1 MSKEQPMPQELNLDI
16 KHLLNTYG
24 MLIILVVLYGV
35 LSLKIENFATTATFL
50 SILEQVSMFGI
61 ISIGVTIAI
70 ITTGIDLSSGSVV
83 ALASVVAASIVMK
96 LGDGASVAL
105 FAFAAAIAVG
115 GFCGSINGAF
125 TAIGKIPPFIATL
138 GMMTI
143 ARGIA
148 QISSGGR
155 PITADSDAF
164 TWIADLKLLGIPGLV
179 FIYVIVVIASHI
191 LLSQTQFGR
200 HVYAIGGNRNAARIS
215 GINVRKTLIMVYTLA
230 GALAGLAGAMLASRT
245 YAGNPSY
252 GNAWEL
258 DAIAAAVIGGTS
270 LNGGIGS
277 VPMCVIGALIIGTTN
292 KGLNLLGVDPYWQ
305 LIIKGAIIIV
315 AVLIDTMKRGRN

>member
-1 MSKEQPMPQELNLDI
+1 MENKIDI
-16 KHLLNTYG
+16 KHILNTYG
-24 MLIILVVLYGV
+24 MVLILGMLYAG
-35 LSLKIENFATTATFL
+35 LSLKIDGFYSLETFL

-61 ISIGVTIAI
+61 ISIGVTMAI

-83 ALASVVAASIVMK
+83 ALASVVAAIIVK
-96 LGDGASVAL
+96 GSDGAFLALCAFVA
-105 FAFAAAIAVG
+105 AVG
-115 GFCGSINGAF
+115 IGGICGAINGTF

-143 ARGIA
+143 ARGAA
-148 QISSGGR
+148 QIISGGR
-155 PITADSDAF
+155 PIDASGEAF
-164 TWIADLKLLGIPGLV
+164 TWIADLKLFNVPGLV
-179 FIYVIVVIASHI
+179 FIYIIVVVVSHI
-191 LLSQTQFGR
+191 LLSKSQFGR

-305 LIIKGAIIIV
+305 LIIKGAIIIL
-315 AVLIDTMKRGRN
+315 AVLIDTLKRRRDM

>member
-1 MSKEQPMPQELNLDI
+1 MAHKLDM

-24 MLIILVVLYGV
+24 MLIILVVLYTA
-35 LSLKIENFATTATFL
+35 LSLKIDGFATMPTFL

-83 ALASVVAASIVMK
+83 ALASVVAASIVFKM
-96 LGDGASVAL
+96 GDGASVAL
-105 FAFAAAIAVG
+105 FAFAAAVVVG

-148 QISSGGR
+148 QLYSKGR

-164 TWIADLKLLGIPGLV
+164 TVVSEKVFGVIPGLV
-179 FIYVIVVIASHI
+179 FIYIVVVIASHI
-191 LLSQTQFGR
+191 LLSKSQFGR

-245 YAGNPSY
+245 YAGNPTY
-252 GNAWEL
+252 GTAWEL

-292 KGLNLLGVDPYWQ
+292 KGLNLLGVDPNWQ
-305 LIIKGAIIIV
+305 LIVKGAIIIV
-315 AVLIDTMKRGRN
+315 AVLIDTLKRRRG